1 MFIAVLEPKIQNLEG
16 IQYFYQYSSPKL
28 PFLYITWP
36 DAAQNFTVMAGL
48 IHAHI
53 NTYVYTIVASAGAFS
68 EASIHTHTYAHN
80 DVSCLLCE
88 LLYVRIYTRAVLCMF
103 MFMLLH

>member
-1 MFIAVLEPKIQNLEG
+1 MVVLSLWLIGPSFIEG
-16 IQYFYQYSSPKL
+16 QVVGASTCTYTCSSC
-28 PFLYITWP
+28 
-36 DAAQNFTVMAGL
+36 VMAGL
-48 IHAHI
+48 IHAHII

>member
-1 MFIAVLEPKIQNLEG
+1 
-16 IQYFYQYSSPKL
+16 
-28 PFLYITWP
+28 
-36 DAAQNFTVMAGL
+36 MAGL

-68 EASIHTHTYAHN
+68 DASIHTHTYAHN